1 MAVGASIG
9 VLPKMRGLS
18 GLSMLQKWI
27 GINLREN

>member
-9 VLPKMRGLS
+9 VLPKAQALS

-27 GINLREN
+27 GIHLREK